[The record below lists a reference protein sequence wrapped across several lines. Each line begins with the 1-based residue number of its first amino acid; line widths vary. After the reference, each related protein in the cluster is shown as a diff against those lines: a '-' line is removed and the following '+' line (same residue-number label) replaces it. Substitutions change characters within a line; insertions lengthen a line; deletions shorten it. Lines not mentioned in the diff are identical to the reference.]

1 MFVYLEQFD
10 IPEEKFHPLYADG
23 ASFII
28 GQEQDGFPYGGRFD
42 ADRRKVANSMGRG
55 IRNIWNNRLFSFL
68 VDDRP

>member
-42 ADRRKVANSMGRG
+42 
-55 IRNIWNNRLFSFL
+55 WNQGFSGKITQMEISRQSLSRF
-68 VDDRP
+68 R